1 MTYEEE
7 EAVETTLSTIH
18 DDLHVLLREVL
29 IELKSLNTILS
40 MNGKSPIVER
50 PSFRIK
56 SPESIVRKI
65 RDKGIAPN
73 DFVEELDD
81 ILGVRVILQDL
92 GSLYELKSKLLASN
106 RIEIIEE
113 DDMVEAARDSGYR
126 GMHLIFAL
134 RDKSQVT
141 NTKITGE
148 LQLRTI
154 AQHSWA
160 NFSHYDIY
168 KSRPILLE
176 KERWR
181 IKALSDLL
189 YYIDRE
195 YGNLGIDLKEDP
207 FRVDLKSLH
216 YLLVSLEI
224 HMTRD
229 DLELFFSLINTY
241 QSTCGLPIVR
251 MDICNI
257 KDSLTHPQNK
267 YGADLLDVERWMR
280 QLRQQIS
287 GVEPDKTE
295 LLFYRFYAYFNG
307 FYWPKRRLFELAL
320 MMERDKWFQQIKH
333 EETNKISKLI
343 QYVQELIILL
353 EAARKPEIEKYIFT
367 WQKKSE
373 NGTTMFWSPVVDNR
387 YTVKALVD
395 LDLITAELEES
406 IESREHMG
414 GIAEKHR
421 YTIKCTEKGVKT
433 ALTLMNQ
440 LFLEAAIGDRILNE
454 IEIEDFPAKWI
465 LPTGTCTVEV
475 TPADE
480 GPAFVE
486 HDWWSNQPLYY

>member
-1 MTYEEE
+1 MACEEE

-18 DDLHVLLREVL
+18 DDFHVLLREIL
-29 IELKSLNTILS
+29 IELKNLNRQLSLN
-40 MNGKSPIVER
+40 GKNPIVER

-73 DFVEELDD
+73 NFVEELDD

-113 DDMVEAARDSGYR
+113 EDMVEVARDSGYR
-126 GMHLIFAL
+126 GIHLIFTL
-134 RDKSQVT
+134 HDKSKVT

-195 YGNLGIDLKEDP
+195 YGNLGVDLKEDP
-207 FRVDLKSLH
+207 FKVDLKSLN
-216 YLLVSLEI
+216 YLLVSLKI
-224 HMTRD
+224 NMSRD
-229 DLELFFSLINTY
+229 DLELFFRLINMF
-241 QSTCGLPIVR
+241 QSIYIIPIVH
-251 MDICNI
+251 MDICNV
-257 KDSLTHPQNK
+257 KDSLTLPQNK
-267 YGADLLDVERWMR
+267 SGADLLEVENWMR

-287 GVEPDKTE
+287 SIEPDKTE

-307 FYWPKRRLFELAL
+307 FHWPKRRLLELAL
-320 MMERDKWFQQIKH
+320 MMERDKWSQQIKH
-333 EETNKISKLI
+333 EETNEISKMI
-343 QYVQELIILL
+343 QFARELIILL
-353 EAARKPEIEKYIFT
+353 EATQKSEIEKYFFT
-367 WQKKSE
+367 WQKESE
-373 NGTTMFWSPVVDNR
+373 TGPTMTWSPYIDNR
-387 YTVKALVD
+387 NVVKALVN
-395 LDLITAELEES
+395 LNFITADLEES
-406 IESREHMG
+406 VESKELMG

-421 YTIKCTEKGVKT
+421 YTIKCTEKGMET
-433 ALTLMNQ
+433 ALTLMEQ
-440 LFLEAAIGDRILNE
+440 IFLDVPMGNRILNE
-454 IEIEDFPAKWI
+454 IEVEDFPDKWI
-465 LPTGTCTVEV
+465 LLTGTCTAEV
-475 TPADE
+475 IPADK
-480 GPAFVE
+480 GPSFIE
-486 HDWWSNQPLYY
+486 HDWWLNQPIYY